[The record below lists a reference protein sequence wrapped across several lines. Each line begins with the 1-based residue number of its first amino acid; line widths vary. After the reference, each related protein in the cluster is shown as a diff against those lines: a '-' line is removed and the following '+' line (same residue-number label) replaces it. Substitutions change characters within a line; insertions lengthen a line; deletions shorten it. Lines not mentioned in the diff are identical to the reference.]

1 MTAIKIEQTLHD
13 HLLARPPL
21 FHPEFGNPYI
31 HRMLKEDP
39 YVSESIGFDN
49 ENLEE
54 SNRGDLIRLAND
66 FETSKFYPISLR
78 EEITLN
84 ELVIYFSFERIRLY
98 LNHLDSTGHFKRTLE
113 VINQRVK
120 LETIPSDTTYSFLP
134 VSKKFARELF
144 TNFDDSSSVNMSY
157 VEIPHEAN
165 KGECYESLLRPKEPV
180 ASTHYILK
188 KRIQQSLTP
197 DGFYSETWEADPLF
211 DGMNYSS
218 PNPRANLL

>member
-1 MTAIKIEQTLHD
+1 MTTIKIEQSLHD

-31 HRMLKEDP
+31 HRMLTEDP
-39 YVSESIGFDN
+39 YVSESIGFDS

-54 SNRGDLIRLAND
+54 SSRGELIRLAND

-84 ELVIYFSFERIRLY
+84 ELVIYFSFGRIRLY
-98 LNHLDSTGHFKRTLE
+98 LHDLDSTGHFRRTLE
-113 VINQRVK
+113 VINQR
-120 LETIPSDTTYSFLP
+120 LELKPIPSDTTFSFP
-134 VSKKFARELF
+134 PTSKKFARELF
-144 TNFDDSSSVNMSY
+144 TNFDDSSSVNMSF
-157 VEIPHEAN
+157 VEIPHEAS
-165 KGECYESLLRPKEPV
+165 KGERYESLLRPIEPA

-218 PNPRANLL
+218 PNLRANLL